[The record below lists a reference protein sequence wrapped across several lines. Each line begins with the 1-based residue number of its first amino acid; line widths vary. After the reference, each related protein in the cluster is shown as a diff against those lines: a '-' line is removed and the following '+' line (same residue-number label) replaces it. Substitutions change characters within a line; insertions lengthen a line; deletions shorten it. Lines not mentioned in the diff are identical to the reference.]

1 MAAKHNDHDSG
12 MPAPAGLPSNIKE
25 TALAQGT
32 HRGIYL
38 VTGGASLIGSH
49 IADQLLAD
57 GAREVRLL
65 DNYSLGTPST
75 IAHLNDEPRVKRLR
89 GDVMRLPDLLDAMKD
104 VEGVFALAGYLTLP
118 MAQDPL
124 TGVSVN
130 TLGMVNTLEACRFS
144 GVRRVVFSSSVA
156 VYGAPLEHPV
166 TEDTPYVSAGLQPP
180 SLLYGASKLMGEALC
195 ARYARACGL
204 EFNALRFASV
214 YGERQHARAVNA
226 VFVAQICDQV
236 RRGETPV
243 IEGDG
248 SEVHDYV
255 YVTDVARA
263 CTLAMHSAAHGQALN
278 VATGEDTTHT
288 RVAEIALRL
297 CGRPGQRIEYRED
310 RRAVRS
316 AAGTRLGFSREKA
329 AREIGWEPQVGIEEG
344 MRRLIEWQKSLDQ
357 GGGS

>member
-1 MAAKHNDHDSG
+1 VAK
-12 MPAPAGLPSNIKE
+12 
-25 TALAQGT
+25 
-32 HRGIYL
+32 GIYL
-38 VTGGASLIGSH
+38 ITGGASLIGSH

-57 GAREVRLL
+57 GAHEVRLL
-65 DNYSLGTPST
+65 DNYALGAPST
-75 IAHLNDEPRVKRLR
+75 IAHLNNEPRIKRIR
-89 GDVMRLPDLLDAMKD
+89 GDVMRLPDLLEAMKD
-104 VEGVFALAGYLTLP
+104 VDGVFALAGYLTLP

-144 GVRRVVFSSSVA
+144 GVRRLVFSSSVA
-156 VYGAPLEHPV
+156 VYGAPVQYPV
-166 TEDTPYVSAGLQPP
+166 TEDAGYISAGLQPP
-180 SLLYGASKLMGEALC
+180 SLLYGASKLMGEGLC
-195 ARYARACGL
+195 ARYARSFGL

-226 VFVAQICDQV
+226 VFVAQICEQV
-236 RRGETPV
+236 QRGEAPV

-263 CTLAMHSAAHGQALN
+263 CVLAMHGASHGHALN
-278 VATGEDTTHT
+278 VATGVDTTST
-288 RVAEIALRL
+288 RVAEIALQV
-297 CGRPGQRIEYRED
+297 CGRQDLKPKYRED

-329 AREIGWEPQVGIEEG
+329 SREIGWEPRVSIEEG
-344 MRRLIEWQKSLDQ
+344 MRRLIEWQKAQ
-357 GGGS
+357 G

>member
-1 MAAKHNDHDSG
+1 MAK
-12 MPAPAGLPSNIKE
+12 
-25 TALAQGT
+25 
-32 HRGIYL
+32 GIYL
-38 VTGGASLIGSH
+38 ITGGASLIGSH

-75 IAHLNDEPRVKRLR
+75 IAHLNDEARIKRIR
-89 GDVMRLPDLLDAMKD
+89 GDVMRLPDLLEAMKD
-104 VEGVFALAGYLTLP
+104 VDGVFALAGYLTLP

-144 GVRRVVFSSSVA
+144 GARRVIFSSSVA
-156 VYGAPLEHPV
+156 VYGAPSQYPI
-166 TEDTPYVSAGLQPP
+166 TEDTAYVSAGLQPP
-180 SLLYGASKLMGEALC
+180 SLLYGSSKLMGEALC
-195 ARYARACGL
+195 ARYARTFGI
-204 EFNALRFASV
+204 EFNSLRFASV

-226 VFVAQICDQV
+226 VFVAKVCDQV
-236 RRGETPV
+236 RRGEAPV

-263 CTLAMHSAAHGQALN
+263 CVLAMHSASHGHALN
-278 VATGEDTTHT
+278 VATGVDTTSS
-288 RVAEIALRL
+288 RVAEIALQL
-297 CGRPGQRIEYRED
+297 CGRQDLKPQYRED
-310 RRAVRS
+310 QRAVRS

-329 AREIGWEPQVGIEEG
+329 AREIGWEPHVSIEEG
-344 MRRLIEWQKSLDQ
+344 MRRLLDWQKTQ
-357 GGGS
+357 G

>member
-1 MAAKHNDHDSG
+1 MQWPAARRARSEEMDVAKG
-12 MPAPAGLPSNIKE
+12 V
-25 TALAQGT
+25 
-32 HRGIYL
+32 YL
-38 VTGGASLIGSH
+38 ITGGASLIGSH

-57 GAREVRLL
+57 GAHEVRLL

-75 IAHLNDEPRVKRLR
+75 IAHLNDEPRVRRLR
-89 GDVMRLPDLLDAMKD
+89 GDVLRLPDLLEAMKEVD
-104 VEGVFALAGYLTLP
+104 GVFALAGYLTLP

-144 GVRRVVFSSSVA
+144 GVRRVVFASSVA
-156 VYGAPLEHPV
+156 VYGAPAQYPI
-166 TEDTPYVSAGLQPP
+166 TEDVGYVSAGLQPP
-180 SLLYGASKLMGEALC
+180 SQLYGASKLMGEALC
-195 ARYARACGL
+195 ARYGRSFGL
-204 EFNALRFASV
+204 EFNSLRFASV

-226 VFVAQICDQV
+226 VFVAQVCDQV
-236 RRGETPV
+236 RRGEAPV

-263 CTLAMHSAAHGQALN
+263 CVLAMHSASHNHALN
-278 VATGEDTTHT
+278 VATGVDTTST

-297 CGRPGQRIEYRED
+297 CGRQDLAPQYRED

-316 AAGTRLGFSREKA
+316 AAGTRLGFSRQKA
-329 AREIGWEPQVGIEEG
+329 SQEIGWEPRISIEEG
-344 MRRLIEWQKSLDQ
+344 MRRLIDWQKTQ
-357 GGGS
+357 G